1 MGRGI
6 QRRRPRLLPS
16 RITLRILAVNILPL
30 AALVAGLLYHGE
42 YRDGLIESE
51 LSALQVHADM
61 VAAAIGESARI
72 EAGSRPRIVPNTA
85 RQMVR
90 RLASTTGTR
99 ARLYDDDGA
108 LIADSRV
115 RSGPG
120 STVEIEPLPPPETGE
135 EALDIST
142 SGLLE
147 IYDTA
152 LRWLSSERHLGTYH
166 EGKTETAFD
175 YGEAKLALSG
185 NRRRAVRFDPG
196 GGLMLSAAVPVQRY
210 KRVLGAVMLSKGS
223 GTINATLTQVRVTV
237 IEIFIIVLAVTIAL
251 SLYLASTI
259 SRPIRRLSQAATQ
272 VRQGRSR
279 QYVIPTF
286 SNRQD
291 EIGELARSLNE
302 MTEALWLRMDAIESF
317 AADVAHE
324 IKNPLTS
331 LHSAV
336 ETAAKIQDPAKQRQL
351 MAIIIE
357 DVKRLDRLIS
367 DISDAS
373 RLDAELSRAEQE
385 AIDMTALL
393 STLVDTYNIE
403 ISTGGGTEMT
413 SRLTLEVEGQ
423 NPLIVNAMEGRLVQ
437 VFRNLIANAQSFSPP
452 GGEITIRA
460 TSKNGMVCIEVD
472 DQGPGI
478 PTGNEEAVFAR
489 FYSERP
495 EGERF
500 GTHSGLGLSISRQIA
515 EAHNG
520 TIIASNRVGHDGT
533 VIGSRFIMRL
543 PPVNGV
549 NVR

>member
-1 MGRGI
+1 
-6 QRRRPRLLPS
+6 
-16 RITLRILAVNILPL
+16 
-30 AALVAGLLYHGE
+30 
-42 YRDGLIESE
+42 
-51 LSALQVHADM
+51 
-61 VAAAIGESARI
+61 
-72 EAGSRPRIVPNTA
+72 
-85 RQMVR
+85 
-90 RLASTTGTR
+90 
-99 ARLYDDDGA
+99 
-108 LIADSRV
+108 
-115 RSGPG
+115 
-120 STVEIEPLPPPETGE
+120 
-135 EALDIST
+135 
-142 SGLLE
+142 
-147 IYDTA
+147 
-152 LRWLSSERHLGTYH
+152 
-166 EGKTETAFD
+166 
-175 YGEAKLALSG
+175 
-185 NRRRAVRFDPG
+185 
-196 GGLMLSAAVPVQRY
+196 
-210 KRVLGAVMLSKGS
+210 
-223 GTINATLTQVRVTV
+223 
-237 IEIFIIVLAVTIAL
+237 
-251 SLYLASTI
+251 
-259 SRPIRRLSQAATQ
+259 
-272 VRQGRSR
+272 
-279 QYVIPTF
+279 
-286 SNRQD
+286 
-291 EIGELARSLNE
+291 
-302 MTEALWLRMDAIESF
+302 
-317 AADVAHE
+317 
-324 IKNPLTS
+324 
-331 LHSAV
+331 
-336 ETAAKIQDPAKQRQL
+336 

-357 DVKRLDRLIS
+357 DVKRFDRLIS

-460 TSKNGMVCIEVD
+460 TSENGMVCIEVD

-533 VIGSRFIMRL
+533 VVGSRFIMRL

>member
-1 MGRGI
+1 
-6 QRRRPRLLPS
+6 LLPS

-72 EAGSRPRIVPNTA
+72 EVGSRPRIVPNTA

-460 TSKNGMVCIEVD
+460 TSENGMVCIEVD

-533 VIGSRFIMRL
+533 VVGSRFIMRL

>member
-72 EAGSRPRIVPNTA
+72 EVGSRPRIVPNTA

-460 TSKNGMVCIEVD
+460 TSENGMVCIEVD

-533 VIGSRFIMRL
+533 VVGSRFIMRL